1 MAASG
6 FALEHFYYGQLSMGG
21 RFAGDVRLLAAS
33 KGVSADV
40 AADIAREALLP
51 APAASTVGALALVR
65 TKAAPFVFVQS
76 VILGG
81 NLPFRHYVL
90 VTPEA
95 LRALSGNLR
104 GVLALAQSTF
114 PTYEMTGQVLSP
126 VMMQATATP
135 TDEQQEQSMLNLM
148 TITRDRLD
156 AIESMLAAIIQGVP
170 IDVKN
175 APPELPKRV
184 TLIEGLLSL
193 LPPPARYGVTFAT
206 HTDGTTRLDAQ
217 VRFLSEEGVVG
228 ADALGYVWGDPK
240 TTGRKLEDGYARFIK
255 SQLRLDTGLVIER
268 TRALTPVAGWRLKRG
283 DSMSDALDYG
293 SYRLRMDE
301 SLLNSQ
307 PVGAP
312 EAARVLAEDPTLSEK
327 MRSAYIRHLLAF
339 ALAMDEDENTDLLT
353 VVAKGQP
360 ELERVIIEE
369 MRKALVAGKGDVVYR
384 RVARWLSRQGSFKG
398 MYWIDLL
405 QRSAVVYAE
414 NLVRQD
420 KSDELTALLAEVR
433 SAPNAGDFTP
443 VLPQLLEISLPL
455 AAKHRPL
462 AETLFAL
469 SATSLPADQLQRVA
483 MMRGLTDQ
491 LPASF
496 GQVVRYMTAR
506 GLGDTPPAGLVA
518 QAVSDF
524 SPQWQPLVAIRLTE
538 LVALNG
544 AYDLLDAAA
553 MDTVTRAAM
562 TPWGVNFDGTLR
574 WIARML
580 SGDDA
585 LHTLE
590 PRARLSVLQLLL
602 ARRAFPDFV
611 GELMRHQRTFYP
623 GDKQMQFAGAVHTL
637 FRETMLPIEDMG
649 EALSALVDRNMKPL
663 PLVMAYFGALTQ
675 HHWSPD
681 MASRA
686 AELTTLIF
694 NNRLVAEALPPE
706 QLSELL
712 MFHVERR
719 DQGQA
724 LRVASLLPATAARK
738 GDAGLA
744 TMITLVKSLS
754 WSSEVSAA
762 GLEALRRYVRRSPA
776 AGAPARLNR
785 IGRELG
791 ENIRAALEASLLM
804 SALMGGEQM
813 GDYAYTLHTVAQ
825 FMFET
830 AGAYRDKNNLPSIN
844 SLLGDLDS
852 LSVSVNNEER
862 RELANE
868 MLHLMHNIHALAE
881 NHRAV
886 NPKESA
892 ERVDA
897 LLTGTANATSVVD
910 IFRVMGGY
918 FARGK
923 RLAMNNEKLILVHP
937 LGDRAS
943 HNMLREIQQIN
954 RLLANALSAVPPG
967 TKFSMSAQVLQGDIE
982 SLWSDLSLNE
992 RRTLVRDL
1000 AIDLQRIPELALMMT
1015 EKLDQRVLQD
1025 DSNLSKKLNS
1035 TRQKPEST
1043 FEFYRFCHGFFASG
1057 VR

>member
-1 MAASG
+1 LAGSG
-6 FALEHFYYGQLSMGG
+6 FALEHFYHGQLAMGG

-33 KGVSADV
+33 KGVSPELATE
-40 AADIAREALLP
+40 ITREALVP
-51 APAASTVGALALVR
+51 ASSESTVGALALVR
-65 TKAAPFVFVQS
+65 TKASPFVFVQS
-76 VILGG
+76 VIRGG
-81 NLPFRHYVL
+81 TLPFRHFVL
-90 VTPEA
+90 VTPDA

-126 VMMQATATP
+126 VVMHATATP

-170 IDVKN
+170 IDVRG

-206 HTDGTTRLDAQ
+206 HSDGGSRLDAQ
-217 VRFLSEEGVVG
+217 VRFVTDDAPVSP
-228 ADALGYVWGDPK
+228 DALGYVWGDPK
-240 TTGRKLEDGYARFIK
+240 TTGRRLEDGYARFIK
-255 SQLRLDTGLVIER
+255 SQLRLDTALVIER

-301 SLLNSQ
+301 ALLNSQ
-307 PVGAP
+307 PVGAA
-312 EAARVLAEDPTLSEK
+312 EAARVLAEDPTLNDEL
-327 MRSAYIRHLLAF
+327 RGAYIRHLLAF

-384 RVARWLSRQGSFKG
+384 RVARWLAKQGSFKG

-405 QRSAVVYAE
+405 QRAAVVYAE
-414 NLVRQD
+414 NCARAG
-420 KSDELTALLAEVR
+420 SIDELTALLADVR

-443 VLPQLLEISLPL
+443 ILPQLLDIALPL
-455 AAKHRPL
+455 APQSRAL

-469 SATSLPADQLQRVA
+469 AATSLPADQLQRVT
-483 MMRGLTDQ
+483 MNRSLTDQ
-491 LPASF
+491 LPAPL
-496 GQVVRYMTAR
+496 GQVAR
-506 GLGDTPPAGLVA
+506 AMITRGAGETPPPGLVA
-518 QAVSDF
+518 QAVSEF
-524 SPQWQPLVAIRLTE
+524 SPQWQPLVAIRLAE
-538 LVALNG
+538 LITLNG
-544 AYDLLDAAA
+544 AYDLLDGAA
-553 MDTVTRAAM
+553 METVTRAAM
-562 TPWGVNFDGTLR
+562 STWGITFDGTLR
-574 WIARML
+574 WMARML
-580 SGDDA
+580 STEEALNAMDA
-585 LHTLE
+585 
-590 PRARLSVLQLLL
+590 RARMAVPQILL

-611 GELMRHQRTFYP
+611 TELIRHQRGFYP
-623 GDKQMQFAGAVHTL
+623 GDRQVQFATAVHGL
-637 FRETMLPIEDMG
+637 FRDTRLSIEDTG
-649 EALSALVDRNMKPL
+649 SALAALADRNIKPL
-663 PLVMAYFGALTQ
+663 PLVMAYFGALAQ
-675 HHWSPD
+675 HNWSPD

-706 QLSELL
+706 HLSELL

-724 LRVASLLPATAARK
+724 LRVANLLPATAARK

-744 TMITLVKSLS
+744 TMITLVKHLN
-754 WSSEVSAA
+754 WSPEVSAA

-776 AGAPARLNR
+776 AGTPARLNR
-785 IGRELG
+785 LGRELG
-791 ENIRAALEASLLM
+791 EEIRTALEATLLM
-804 SALMGGEQM
+804 STLMGGEQM

-825 FMFET
+825 FMYET
-830 AGAYRDKNNLPSIN
+830 YNSYRDRNNLPTIS

-852 LSVSVNNEER
+852 LSVSINNEER
-862 RELANE
+862 RELAGE
-868 MLHLMHNIHALAE
+868 MLSLMRNIHALAE
-881 NHRAV
+881 RHRATT
-886 NPKESA
+886 PKEPP
-892 ERVDA
+892 ERIDA
-897 LLTGTANATSVVD
+897 LLSGTANATSVID

-923 RLAMNNEKLILVHP
+923 RLAMSPEKLILVHP

-943 HNMLREIQQIN
+943 HNLLREIQQIN

-967 TKFSMSAQVLQGDIE
+967 AKFSISAQSLQGDIE

-1000 AIDLQRIPELALMMT
+1000 AIDLQRIPELALLMT
-1015 EKLDQRVLQD
+1015 ERVDQRILQD
-1025 DSNLSKKLNS
+1025 DSGLSKKLAAN
-1035 TRQKPEST
+1035 RQKPETT
-1043 FEFYRFCHGFFASG
+1043 FEFYRFCHGFFAGS